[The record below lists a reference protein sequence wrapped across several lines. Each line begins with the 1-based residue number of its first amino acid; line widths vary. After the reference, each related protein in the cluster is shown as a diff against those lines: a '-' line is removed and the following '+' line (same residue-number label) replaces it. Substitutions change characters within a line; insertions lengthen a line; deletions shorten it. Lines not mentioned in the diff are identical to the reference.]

1 MKTDWLRVFSKA
13 VATLMRR
20 GCRSEQDA
28 EDLVQDAYVRLA
40 QFSKEKTVERPEAL
54 LMKIALN
61 LHIDAH
67 RASLVR
73 GEEVSPEEVVIVDGR
88 PSAEDVVQ
96 AREELAQVAACLAQM
111 NFRTRAIFLD
121 SRVEGM
127 SYLEIAQKYGIS
139 KSAVEKHISKG
150 VMLTALWMEEH

>member
-1 MKTDWLRVFSKA
+1 MKTDWLSVFSRA
-13 VATLMRR
+13 VSALMRR

-40 QFSKEKTVERPEAL
+40 QFSKEKTVDHPEAL

-61 LHIDAH
+61 LSIDAH
-67 RASLVR
+67 RALLVR
-73 GEEVSPEEVVIVDGR
+73 GEEVSPEDVVIVDGR

-96 AREELAQVAACLAQM
+96 SREELAQVGECLAQM
-111 NFRTRAIFLD
+111 NERTRSIFLD

-127 SYLEIAQKYGIS
+127 SYNEIALKYGIS
-139 KSAVEKHISKG
+139 RSAVEKHISKG
-150 VMLTALWMEEH
+150 VMLTALWMEDV